1 MNCMSNIK
9 VLTSWHFL
17 HMCHECR
24 HNREREETSLA
35 KKKSFSRAIARE
47 MLPRKQFSVFLLLF
61 LILGSSDSR
70 KVFFSSQS
78 GGGEPPGARTG
89 PRGPRAPRGPRGP
102 PGEKGV
108 PGAASHRRGEDG
120 RHLEVKL
127 EDIVGCVRRFLTF
140 ISLAKFNFS
149 P

>member
-9 VLTSWHFL
+9 VLIQVGTSCTCVIYAVTIAKEKRRVWP
-17 HMCHECR
+17 
-24 HNREREETSLA
+24 

-61 LILGSSDSR
+61 LILGASDSR
-70 KVFFSSQS
+70 KVFFPSSQS
-78 GGGEPPGARTG
+78 GGVEPPGARTG
-89 PRGPRAPRGPRGP
+89 PRGPRGP
-102 PGEKGV
+102 PGEKGA

-127 EDIVGCVRRFLTF
+127 EDIVGCVWRFLTF